1 MKKVVY
7 DNTEAG
13 ADWSRAK
20 QIELPYDF
28 TPRDYQQPLGNYM
41 RTTTKISKKFGTNR
55 AGKRAVCVWHRR
67 AGKDLTFIN
76 QMIPAMMERVGYYV
90 YFFPTT
96 TLGRRVIWDGMNR
109 DGRKFLDY
117 FPEDIIAIKN
127 GKKAI
132 NDGQMKITL
141 KNGSIFQIVGTDH
154 IENVGI
160 NPVGCV
166 FSEYSLQNPKAW
178 DLIRPILR
186 ENGGWAIF
194 NFTPRGKN
202 HAYHLY
208 RMAKTNPRWFC
219 QLITVDDTGVVSE
232 EDINEDRKE
241 GMSEDL
247 VQQEYYCSFL
257 MGQEGFIYAKYMDAA
272 LLEGRITN
280 VMYDPTALVHTA
292 WDLGVSDAT
301 TLWFFQRCGTE
312 KHFIDYYQARG
323 EGMSHYADI
332 LTEKKKEF
340 KYRYGTHLAPHDAAK
355 RLLNENADTIAD
367 VAHKLGLDLTVVP
380 QTASIQ
386 NDIEIVRGYLPMCF
400 FDEVKCRKG
409 IDAME
414 QYRFKFN
421 EAYETYSNVPIH
433 DWASHPCDGFRSA
446 VMGDRHGLI
455 GTAAGS
461 LDLAAIKKMEEE
473 NRMPR

>member
-1 MKKVVY
+1 M
-7 DNTEAG
+7 
-13 ADWSRAK
+13 
-20 QIELPYDF
+20 
-28 TPRDYQQPLGNYM
+28 
-41 RTTTKISKKFGTNR
+41 

-67 AGKDLTFIN
+67 AGKDLTFLN
-76 QMIPAMMERVGYYV
+76 QMVPAMMERVGYYV

-96 TLGRRVIWDGMNR
+96 TLGRRILWDGMNR
-109 DGRKFLDY
+109 EGRKFLDY
-117 FPEDIIAIKN
+117 FPEDLIAIKN

-132 NDGQMKITL
+132 NDGQMKITMV
-141 KNGSIFQIVGTDH
+141 NGSIFQIIGTDH

-166 FSEYSLQNPKAW
+166 FSEFSLQNPKAW

-208 RMAKTNPRWFC
+208 RMAKTNPNWFSE
-219 QLITVDDTGVVSE
+219 LLTVDDTHVVSE
-232 EDINEDRKE
+232 EDIDEDRKE

-257 MGQEGFIYAKYMDAA
+257 MGQEGFIYARYMDKA

-301 TLWFFQRCGTE
+301 TIWFFQKCGTE
-312 KHFIDYYQARG
+312 KHYIDYYQNRG
-323 EGMSHYADI
+323 EGLRFYADI
-332 LTEKKKEF
+332 LDEKKKEYNY
-340 KYRYGTHLAPHDAAK
+340 KYGTNLAPHDAAK
-355 RLLNENADTIAD
+355 RLLNENADTIVD
-367 VAHKLGLDLTVVP
+367 VAAKLGLEFTVVP
-380 QTASIQ
+380 QTASIHT
-386 NDIEIVRGYLPMCF
+386 DIENVRGYLPMCF

-409 IDAME
+409 IEAME

-421 EAYETYSNVPIH
+421 DAHETYSNVPIH
-433 DWASHPCDGFRSA
+433 DWASHPADGFRTS
-446 VMGDRHGLI
+446 VMGDRGGLVGEVGDFGI
-455 GTAAGS
+455 
-461 LDLAAIKKMEEE
+461 DKIKELERKNKMPQ
-473 NRMPR
+473 R